1 MISRMQGM
9 ELIESCWE
17 LRMVNQCTI
26 CTEVTHDQLQ
36 SKNENDWNWILLLG
50 IDIGRSED
58 NPSFEGYC
66 SCTLMFSSLVLIPTL
81 R

>member
-9 ELIESCWE
+9 ELTESCWE

-36 SKNENDWNWILLLG
+36 SKNEND
-50 IDIGRSED
+50 
-58 NPSFEGYC
+58 
-66 SCTLMFSSLVLIPTL
+66 
-81 R
+81 